1 MRDRILR
8 EVPEKR
14 ERCVKHFQMTQ
25 KGMAA
30 AVYPAPVH
38 YEEDGQWKE
47 IDNRLEAVQENGR
60 EVYRNLASAVR
71 VSFAKE
77 SDTKELV
84 TIEKDGKKILW
95 GLSPFLYTKSTR
107 NVNYESEIS
116 TFRVLKKEDFWKEA
130 EMLDMKVSVLDE
142 EESEEDEIRKMMCVP
157 HLNGEGVYEEI
168 LPGIDLHYSIQGEQ
182 LKENIRLNR
191 KEAAEQELSF
201 QLMHPGMELRSE
213 EDGGLGLYDS
223 ENQESGRIF
232 RLVKPYMYDAAGNQS
247 LQVEF
252 QVEIG
257 TESSVIKVV
266 PDREWMQDTKR
277 VYPIVIDP
285 MTETSKTKGNI
296 EDTYVFTGGSVPENP
311 GNVYAYGS
319 FVVGRSDELGKMR
332 ALLRFRDLP
341 DIGKGSIIYGATMYI
356 WQFEYSS
363 YSNPELPL
371 LAYEV
376 KNSWDEKSV
385 RWGNQPAVDGAILDY
400 KKVKQVINGNTV
412 SITPIGFNVTRLVR
426 QWYNTGKNYGI
437 MVKSKYEDDEN
448 LANRAYARFYASDSP
463 SISSEQFPSGV
474 FYYRS

>member
-1 MRDRILR
+1 
-8 EVPEKR
+8 
-14 ERCVKHFQMTQ
+14 
-25 KGMAA
+25 
-30 AVYPAPVH
+30 
-38 YEEDGQWKE
+38 
-47 IDNRLEAVQENGR
+47 
-60 EVYRNLASAVR
+60 
-71 VSFAKE
+71 
-77 SDTKELV
+77 
-84 TIEKDGKKILW
+84 
-95 GLSPFLYTKSTR
+95 
-107 NVNYESEIS
+107 
-116 TFRVLKKEDFWKEA
+116 
-130 EMLDMKVSVLDE
+130 MLDMKVSVLEE

-201 QLMHPGMELRSE
+201 QLTHPGMELRSE

-266 PDREWMQDTKR
+266 PDREWMQDTER

-296 EDTYVFTGGSVPENP
+296 EDTYVFTGGNVPENP

-448 LANRAYARFYASDSP
+448 LANRAYARF
-463 SISSEQFPSGV
+463 
-474 FYYRS
+474 

>member
-1 MRDRILR
+1 MNF
-8 EVPEKR
+8 KN
-14 ERCVKHFQMTQ
+14 K
-25 KGMAA
+25 
-30 AVYPAPVH
+30 
-38 YEEDGQWKE
+38 
-47 IDNRLEAVQENGR
+47 
-60 EVYRNLASAVR
+60 
-71 VSFAKE
+71 
-77 SDTKELV
+77 
-84 TIEKDGKKILW
+84 
-95 GLSPFLYTKSTR
+95 
-107 NVNYESEIS
+107 IS
-116 TFRVLKKEDFWKEA
+116 TFRVLEKEDFWKEA
-130 EMLDMKVSVLDE
+130 EMLDMKVSVLEE

-266 PDREWMQDTKR
+266 PDREWMQGTER

-296 EDTYVFTGGSVPENP
+296 EDTYVFTGGNVPENP

-474 FYYRS
+474 FYYRNVNGLEDYQSYHEQSVTRMTLQEMLSGVIWMWQQREVR